1 MDYYQSTKQNA
12 FHTSDIIIF
21 HEAIFSSARAITVSR
36 TVHECTKLYTT
47 YSSLKEELRRSK

>member
-36 TVHECTKLYTT
+36 TVHECTKLYIVM
-47 YSSLKEELRRSK
+47 SPMIDIDSI